1 MFSKE
6 KIIYVRSLQLKFYK
20 CDAVL
25 LKSFFEFENIIFNFC
40 SNINE
45 NLMIQVKLK
54 WLQDEIIKDNKNLP
68 FLSLISGKNSED
80 TKKKLINLI
89 NIFSEILLEQRIN
102 IILKKFKS
110 FNIIFNK
117 IIIING
123 KSSFQTSFFFQFCLL
138 LFYHKSFRKQ
148 LYDEP
153 LSYFNLTDK
162 SKIDDFEL
170 VFIEIFL
177 NSYNLESIKIRKLY
191 FIQKLLIK
199 FLLRR

>member
-1 MFSKE
+1 MN
-6 KIIYVRSLQLKFYK
+6 KFE
-20 CDAVL
+20 
-25 LKSFFEFENIIFNFC
+25 SFNLIFNR
-40 SNINE
+40 SVN
-45 NLMIQVKLK
+45 
-54 WLQDEIIKDNKNLP
+54 
-68 FLSLISGKNSED
+68 
-80 TKKKLINLI
+80 
-89 NIFSEILLEQRIN
+89 
-102 IILKKFKS
+102 FKRNMS
-110 FNIIFNK
+110 FK
-117 IIIING
+117 
-123 KSSFQTSFFFQFCLL
+123 TSFFFQFCLL